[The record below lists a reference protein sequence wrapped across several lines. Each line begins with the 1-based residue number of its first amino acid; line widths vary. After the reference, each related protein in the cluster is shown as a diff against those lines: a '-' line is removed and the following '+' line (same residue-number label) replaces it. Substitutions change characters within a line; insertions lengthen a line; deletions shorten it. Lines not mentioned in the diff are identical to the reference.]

1 MSEEAS
7 FIQLKQV
14 TKSFHKDSRAIE
26 VLKDVNLEVDQGDI
40 FGIIGYS
47 GAGKSTLIRC
57 INGIESL
64 TSGEV
69 ILDKQVVSNLRGE
82 ELRRFR
88 RQVGMIFQQFNLMP
102 SRTVFGNIALALRKS
117 GLSKPQKEQRIMELL
132 KLVDIEDK
140 RDAYPSQLSGGQKQR
155 VAIARALANHPKVLL
170 CDEATSALDP
180 QTTKSILRFL
190 KDLNQKLGITIVMI
204 THEMGVVK
212 EICNKVAII
221 DQGVILEQGD
231 VFTVFSNPREPLT
244 RTFLETTSNLSKVNE
259 LIRINAPLV
268 QLNEGQIIV
277 KLTYTKTTVSE
288 ALISEIS
295 RRFYVDVNIIASD
308 IEIVNDMLLGG
319 LVAILSGEPA
329 SIEQTLGYLQ
339 EKNVSAEVIKDAR
352 SSHQEI
358 SAECV

>member
-1 MSEEAS
+1 MSGEES
-7 FIQLKQV
+7 FIQMKQV
-14 TKSFHKDSRAIE
+14 TKSFYKDTLAIE
-26 VLKDVNLEVDQGDI
+26 VLKDVNLEVDKGDI

-69 ILDKQVVSNLRGE
+69 IIDKQIVSNLTGK
-82 ELRRFR
+82 ELRGFR
-88 RQVGMIFQQFNLMP
+88 RQVGMIFQQFNLMA
-102 SRTVFGNIALALRKS
+102 SRTVYGNIALALRNS
-117 GLSKPQKEQRIMELL
+117 GLSKQHKEERIMDLL
-132 KLVDIEDK
+132 ELVDIRDK

-180 QTTKSILRFL
+180 QTTKSILQFL
-190 KDLNQKLGITIVMI
+190 KDLNRKLGITIVMI

-231 VFTVFSNPREPLT
+231 VFSVFSNPREPLT
-244 RTFLETTSNLSKVNE
+244 KTFLETTSNLSKVDE
-259 LIRINAPLV
+259 LIRVNSPLV
-268 QLNEGQIIV
+268 QLEEGQVIL

-288 ALISEIS
+288 ALISEVS
-295 RRFYVDVNIIASD
+295 RRFYVDFNIIASD

-319 LVAILSGEPA
+319 LVAVLSGEQA
-329 SIEQTLGYLQ
+329 SINQTLIYLHQ
-339 EKNVSAEVIKDAR
+339 KNVAVEVIRDAR
-352 SSHQEI
+352 SSDQQI
-358 SAECV
+358 AAECV

>member
-1 MSEEAS
+1 MSEDS
-7 FIQLKQV
+7 FIQMKQV
-14 TKSFHKDSRAIE
+14 TKSFYKDTHAIE
-26 VLKDVNLEVDQGDI
+26 VLKDVNLEVEKGDI

-69 ILDKQVVSNLRGE
+69 TVDKQIVSNLTGK
-82 ELRRFR
+82 ELRQFR

-102 SRTVFGNIALALRKS
+102 SRTVHGNIALALRNS
-117 GLSKPQKEQRIMELL
+117 GLSKQHKEQRIMELL
-132 KLVDIEDK
+132 ELVNIRDK

-180 QTTKSILRFL
+180 QTTKSILQFL
-190 KDLNQKLGITIVMI
+190 KDLNRKLGITIVII

-231 VFTVFSNPREPLT
+231 VFSVFSNPREPLT
-244 RTFLETTSNLSKVNE
+244 KTFLETTSNLSKVDE
-259 LIRINAPLV
+259 LIRMNSPLV
-268 QLNEGQIIV
+268 QLEEGQIIL
-277 KLTYTKTTVSE
+277 KLTYTNTTVSE
-288 ALISEIS
+288 ALISEVS
-295 RRFYVDVNIIASD
+295 RRFYVNVNIIASD

-319 LVAILSGEPA
+319 LVAVLSGEQA
-329 SIEQTLGYLQ
+329 GIDQTLTYLH
-339 EKNVSAEVIKDAR
+339 EKNVVVEVIRDAR
-352 SSHQEI
+352 SSHQPI
-358 SAECV
+358 AAECL